1 LKCHREL
8 YKTRQFRKRY
18 PQCEIAKI
26 ILHQTVEIRK
36 NVLNQFI
43 FLRARRVHASPIA
56 SIIPKYSK
64 SGKPANTELLQKI
77 NDLDRNISLMCYE
90 VRDIKNGV
98 GSRDSN
104 SGSRRSGSNR
114 TPQDYT
120 GDIQTLWQ
128 DFDRLFK
135 DKRRLEKRTE
145 SSMYSKISEEI
156 RELGQRLGDATIR
169 KFHKRLTRNL
179 ADKTIEFIRLWVD
192 NEREFISITL

>member
-1 LKCHREL
+1 MSRVKFAVQSLVL
-8 YKTRQFRKRY
+8 Y
-18 PQCEIAKI
+18 
-26 ILHQTVEIRK
+26 
-36 NVLNQFI
+36 LNT
-43 FLRARRVHASPIA
+43 RRVENRITAELSAI
-56 SIIPKYSK
+56 KK
-64 SGKPANTELLQKI
+64 SRRNSSANTELLQKI
-77 NDLDRNISLMCYE
+77 NDLDRNISLMGYE

-128 DFDRLFK
+128 VFDRLFK
-135 DKRRLEKRTE
+135 EKRRLEKRTE

-169 KFHKRLTRNL
+169 KFHKRLTRNPT
-179 ADKTIEFIRLWVD
+179 DETIEFIRLWVD
-192 NEREFISITL
+192 NERELDTEVEEEENSDSAGPSGTRE